1 MTETV
6 AANRGAE
13 VGVSF
18 WVGDDIEGARVSGDL
33 SAWSLLEV
41 RVVQH
46 SPEDALRFSFN
57 GMVLEPDSVST
68 HYGGMVATSAVRAGL
83 PERIN
88 TYRESHAAPSAFCRP
103 G

>member
-1 MTETV
+1 MP
-6 AANRGAE
+6 
-13 VGVSF
+13 F

-46 SPEDALRFSFN
+46 SPEDALRFSIN

-68 HYGGMVATSAVRAGL
+68 VRRAEDSMDQLTRYICHMRVHIHHRLSESRGAITLNGL
-83 PERIN
+83 V
-88 TYRESHAAPSAFCRP
+88 
-103 G
+103 

>member
-1 MTETV
+1 
-6 AANRGAE
+6 
-13 VGVSF
+13 
-18 WVGDDIEGARVSGDL
+18 VGDDIEGARVSGDL

-46 SPEDALRFSFN
+46 SPSDALRFSFN
-57 GMVLEPDSVST
+57 GMVLDGPDSVST

-88 TYRESHAAPSAFCRP
+88 TYRESHAASARILRRP